1 MSEKEVAQFKNELGL
16 IHVYIGDGK
25 GKTTASL
32 GLALRAIGQ
41 GFKVCVIQFMKGG
54 YYFGEILAAEKY
66 LKKRLKFFEFGQ
78 STPYADQIKKGIVKP
93 SKAIF
98 LEFEDEREE
107 YKKGLQFAKK
117 VIQSGRFDL
126 VILDEINVVLSMKHL
141 DVKDVLD
148 VMLSKPK
155 NVELILTGRGA
166 PDEIKD
172 AADYVNEIKMIKH
185 PFERKR
191 NKVLGRRGIEY

>member
-1 MSEKEVAQFKNELGL
+1 M
-16 IHVYIGDGK
+16 
-25 GKTTASL
+25 
-32 GLALRAIGQ
+32 
-41 GFKVCVIQFMKGG
+41 
-54 YYFGEILAAEKY
+54 
-66 LKKRLKFFEFGQ
+66 
-78 STPYADQIKKGIVKP
+78 
-93 SKAIF
+93 
-98 LEFEDEREE
+98 
-107 YKKGLQFAKK
+107 
-117 VIQSGRFDL
+117 
-126 VILDEINVVLSMKHL
+126 DEINVVLSMKHL

-191 NKVLGRRGIEY
+191 NKILGRRGIEY